1 MRVCVTERLSLRR
14 MTLGDA
20 GFILE
25 LLNEPPFLR
34 FIGDKGVRTL
44 EDACR
49 YIETG
54 PVASY
59 QQYGFGLFLV
69 ELQADALPV
78 GMCGLLK
85 RASMPD
91 VEVGFAFLARFCAQG
106 YATESGLAVMK
117 LGKELYGLK
126 RVAAIT
132 DPDNHGSANVLRKIG
147 LESRGMIRLPEY
159 DTERRLYIA
168 DDDA

>member
-1 MRVCVTERLSLRR
+1 MKVCVTERLSLRR
-14 MTLGDA
+14 MTLRDA
-20 GFILE
+20 GFILK

-59 QQYGFGLFLV
+59 RQYGFGLFLV
-69 ELQADALPV
+69 ELKADATPI

-85 RASMPD
+85 RASMQD
-91 VEVGFAFLARFCAQG
+91 VEVGFAFLSSFCAQG

-117 LGKELYGLK
+117 LGRELFGLR

-132 DPDNHGSANVLRKIG
+132 DPDNDGSANVLRKIG
-147 LESRGMIRLPEY
+147 LEFRGMIQLPEY
-159 DTERRLYIA
+159 ETERRLFIA
-168 DDDA
+168 DDVA